1 MMNSVM
7 IKARA
12 HVLVGQS
19 AAIMIRNL
27 LVLIFLGVSPFS
39 QTAMAQSY
47 TFSKLEVTGNKRIE
61 SSTILSYVGLTRNQ
75 TTSAGD
81 LNAAYRNILA
91 SGLFEQVELTPV
103 GGVLQITVVELPTL
117 NEVVFEGNARLKTE
131 VLQKVIGSQSRR
143 VFNPELV
150 EQDAVQI
157 AQAYVQAG
165 RLAAKVIPKAIR
177 RSDNRVDLIFEIFEG
192 GLVEIERLSFVGNT
206 AFSDRRLRGV
216 LATKQAGI
224 FRSLVGKDTFISDRI
239 EYDKQLLKDFYS
251 SRGYVDFQII
261 DVSSE
266 LSRERDGMFVTFI
279 VKEGQKFT
287 FGDITVVSDIE
298 TLDLE
303 TFQKAIK
310 TKNGAVYSPLPV
322 ETDIS
327 RMERLALLKG
337 FDFLRVEPNINRND
351 RSLSLDVEYRLSN
364 GPRVFVERI
373 NITGNTTTI
382 ESVIRR
388 QFKVIEG
395 DPFNP
400 RAVRQSAERIKAL
413 GFFSNSAVEPREG
426 SSSTQAIIDVVVKE
440 QPTGTLSLGGT
451 YSSTA
456 GFAAEISFRERN
468 FLGRGQSVGVTL
480 SNASTTKKYEFS
492 FQDPGFLN
500 RDLVAGVDL
509 SYAETNFDDS
519 AFNTSELSFA
529 PYMAFPLAENSTL
542 RVGYSL
548 AKTGVADNSASASDV
563 GKRIQVEVGKGDVV
577 NSVFGYRYG
586 YDSRRSGLNPNAG
599 FLLQFGQDIGGFGG
613 DNSFLKTT
621 AKGIAQTKVMAEEV
635 TLAATFEGGTLR
647 YFEGNSRVSDRFSL
661 GSSTMRGFSS
671 QGIGPRERSTS
682 GLVNDALGGLNF
694 AVARFEVGF
703 PIGIPNEYGLS
714 GGVFYDVGSLWGL
727 ETPTSNSCA
736 IIWESGCVLYEKMT
750 LRQTVGFSL
759 FWETPIGPLRFN
771 FMDVLK
777 SEKHDRVET
786 FELTVSSR
794 F

>member
-1 MMNSVM
+1 M
-7 IKARA
+7 IKTIAR
-12 HVLVGQS
+12 VLVGPS
-19 AAIMIRNL
+19 AAITIRSL
-27 LVLIFLGVSPFS
+27 LVLILLGVSPFS

-61 SSTILSYVGLTRNQ
+61 SSTILSYAGLTRNQ
-75 TTSAGD
+75 ITSAGD

-91 SGLFEQVELTPV
+91 SGLFEQVDLTPA
-103 GGVLQITVVELPTL
+103 GGVLRIVVVELPTL
-117 NEVVFEGNARLKTE
+117 NNIVFEGNARLKTE

-143 VFNPELV
+143 VFNPELA
-150 EQDAVQI
+150 EQDAGQI

-165 RLAAKVIPKAIR
+165 RLAAKVTPKAIR

-224 FRSLVGKDTFISDRI
+224 FRSFLGKDTFISDRI
-239 EYDKQLLKDFYS
+239 KYDKQLLKDFYA

-266 LSRERDGMFVTFI
+266 LSREHDGMFVTFI

-287 FGDITVVSDIE
+287 FGDVTVVSDIE
-298 TLDLE
+298 TLDVE
-303 TFQKAIK
+303 TFQKATK
-310 TKNGAVYSPLPV
+310 SKNGAVYSPLPV
-322 ETDIS
+322 DTDIS

-337 FDFLRVEPNINRND
+337 YDFIRVEPNINRNN

-373 NITGNTTTI
+373 DITGNTTTI

-388 QFKVIEG
+388 QFKVVEG

-400 RAVRQSAERIKAL
+400 RALRQSAERIKAL
-413 GFFSNSAVEPREG
+413 GFFANAAVESREG
-426 SSSTQAIIDVVVKE
+426 SSSKQAIIDVVVEE

-451 YSSTA
+451 YSSTV
-456 GFAAEISFRERN
+456 GFAAEISFKERN

-480 SNASTTKKYEFS
+480 SNASTAKKYELS

-500 RDLVAGVDL
+500 RDLVAGIDL
-509 SYAETNFDDS
+509 SYAGTNFDNS
-519 AFNTSELSFA
+519 AFNTSELNFA

-542 RVGYSL
+542 RLGYSL
-548 AKTGVADNSASASDV
+548 AKTGVADNSASASNV
-563 GKRIQVEVGKGDVV
+563 GDTIKAEIAKDDVV
-577 NSVFGYRYG
+577 NSEFGYRYG

-599 FLLQFGQDIGGFGG
+599 FLLQFGQNIGGFGG

-621 AKGIAQTKVMAEEV
+621 AKGIAQTKVLAEEV
-635 TLAATFEGGTLR
+635 TLVATVEGGTLR
-647 YFEGNSRVSDRFSL
+647 YFEGSSRVSDRFAM
-661 GSSTMRGFSS
+661 GSSTMRGFNV
-671 QGIGPRERSTS
+671 QGIGPREKPAS
-682 GLVNDALGGLNF
+682 GAVNDALGGINF
-694 AVARFEVGF
+694 AVARFEIGF

-714 GGVFYDVGSLWGL
+714 GGVFFDVGSLWGL
-727 ETPTSNSCA
+727 ETTNSN
-736 IIWESGCVLYEKMT
+736 VLYQKMT

-759 FWETPIGPLRFN
+759 FWGTPIGPLRFN

-777 SEKHDRVET
+777 SEVHDRVET
-786 FELTVSSR
+786 FELTISSK

>member
-1 MMNSVM
+1 M
-7 IKARA
+7 IKTIAR
-12 HVLVGQS
+12 VLVGPS
-19 AAIMIRNL
+19 AAITIRSL
-27 LVLIFLGVSPFS
+27 LVLILLGVSPFS

-61 SSTILSYVGLTRNQ
+61 SSTILSYAGLTRNQ
-75 TTSAGD
+75 ITSAGD

-91 SGLFEQVELTPV
+91 SGLFEQVDLTPA
-103 GGVLQITVVELPTL
+103 GGVLRIVVVELPTL
-117 NEVVFEGNARLKTE
+117 NNIVFEGNARLKTE

-143 VFNPELV
+143 VFNPELA
-150 EQDAVQI
+150 EQDAGQI

-165 RLAAKVIPKAIR
+165 RLAAKVTPKAIR

-216 LATKQAGI
+216 LATKQAGV
-224 FRSLVGKDTFISDRI
+224 FRSFLGKDTFISDRI
-239 EYDKQLLKDFYS
+239 EYDKQLLKDFYA

-287 FGDITVVSDIE
+287 FGDVTVVSDIE
-298 TLDLE
+298 TLDVKN
-303 TFQKAIK
+303 FQKA
-310 TKNGAVYSPLPV
+310 TKSKKGVVYSPLPV
-322 ETDIS
+322 ESDIS

-337 FDFLRVEPNINRND
+337 YDFIRVEPNINRNN

-388 QFKVIEG
+388 QFKVVEG

-400 RAVRQSAERIKAL
+400 RALRQSAERIKAL
-413 GFFSNSAVEPREG
+413 GFFANAAVESREG
-426 SSSTQAIIDVVVKE
+426 SSSKQAIIDVVVEE

-451 YSSTA
+451 YSSTV
-456 GFAAEISFRERN
+456 GFAAEISFKERN

-480 SNASTTKKYEFS
+480 SNASAAEKYELS

-500 RDLVAGVDL
+500 RDLVAGIDL
-509 SYAETNFDDS
+509 SYAGTNFDNS
-519 AFNTSELSFA
+519 AFNTSEINFA

-542 RVGYSL
+542 RLGYSL
-548 AKTGVADNSASASDV
+548 AKTGVADNSASASNV
-563 GKRIQVEVGKGDVV
+563 GDTIKAEIAKDDVV
-577 NSVFGYRYG
+577 NSEFGYRYG

-621 AKGIAQTKVMAEEV
+621 AKGIAQTKVLAEEV
-635 TLAATFEGGTLR
+635 TLVATVEGGTLR
-647 YFEGNSRVSDRFSL
+647 YFEGSSRVSDRFAM
-661 GSSTMRGFSS
+661 GSSTMRGFNV
-671 QGIGPRERSTS
+671 QGIGPREKPAS
-682 GLVNDALGGLNF
+682 GAVNDALGGINF
-694 AVARFEVGF
+694 AVARFEIGF

-714 GGVFYDVGSLWGL
+714 GGVFFDVGSLWGL
-727 ETPTSNSCA
+727 ETTNSN
-736 IIWESGCVLYEKMT
+736 VLYQKMT

-777 SEKHDRVET
+777 SEVHDRVET
-786 FELTVSSR
+786 FELTISSK